1 MMLIM
6 INPDR
11 KMTSE
16 MISES
21 TGANPVLIR
30 QIFGKLKTAGLLQI
44 STGRGITKLAK
55 APDEINLWDVYT
67 AVEGDHADELFTFHQ
82 NISKECRVGCSFK
95 EIFESP
101 CRQSPPGDEGR
112 TVGRVLGAAPAG
124 MGRNQINPAVY
135 KRPPLGGRKRR
146 PPP

>member
-1 MMLIM
+1 MKMNTQFTVAIHTMMLIM

-95 EIFESP
+95 EILNHHVDKAL
-101 CRQSPPGDEGR
+101 RAMKDE
-112 TVGRVLGAAPAG
+112 LS
-124 MGRNQINPAVY
+124 AVSLEQLLREWDAI
-135 KRPPLGGRKRR
+135 K
-146 PPP
+146 